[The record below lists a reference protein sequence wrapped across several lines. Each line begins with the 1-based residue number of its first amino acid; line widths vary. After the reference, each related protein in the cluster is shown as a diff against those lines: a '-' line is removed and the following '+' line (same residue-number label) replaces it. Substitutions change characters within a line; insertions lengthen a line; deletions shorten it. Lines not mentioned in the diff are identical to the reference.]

1 MLSKLIE
8 SAAYGVT
15 RAVLEKATELFR
27 EPSTAQDVKTDPG
40 LMERLKEK
48 LKGKKP

>member
-15 RAVLEKATELFR
+15 KAVLEKAVELFQ

-40 LMERLKEK
+40 LLERLKAK
-48 LKGKKP
+48 LKRKP

>member
-1 MLSKLIE
+1 MLGKLIE

-15 RAVLEKATELFR
+15 KAVIEKAVELMK

-40 LMERLKEK
+40 LFARMKEK
-48 LKGKKP
+48 LKGNVK